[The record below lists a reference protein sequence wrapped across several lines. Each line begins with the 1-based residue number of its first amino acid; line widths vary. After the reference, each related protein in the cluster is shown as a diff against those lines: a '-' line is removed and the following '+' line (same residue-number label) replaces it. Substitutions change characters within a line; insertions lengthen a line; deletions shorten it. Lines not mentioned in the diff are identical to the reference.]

1 MHTGHA
7 SAFNGNLILP
17 GNNACAGAQRTGLR
31 TGSARCPT
39 QHVKT
44 NIHVCSMPP
53 QQKFIDAHWRLERDT
68 PTLSESVETPLPTP
82 GFPGDLV
89 NGNRV
94 EDTSR
99 ERRRYHLDGLVWTGN
114 IPFFPDVA
122 SAQLRQWEHVHGLR
136 QAFVAQ
142 VDLLDPDIET
152 ALDYYVGM
160 ERVTGVRQ
168 LMAWDQVQLPC
179 RPGSINLLVD
189 PLWRKR
195 LELLK
200 RYDFRVGIEV
210 LAYQLPDIVSVVRA
224 CPEIGFTIE
233 PMGWPLNG
241 DVENYARWKRGL
253 ADLAACDNVRV
264 DVSALER
271 VFGVRWSFELAS
283 TWITAAIETIGVSR
297 CIFASHMTASE
308 AASGLAATLAR
319 YSRLTQQYS
328 ESEADSLF
336 YRVADRWFRPE

>member
-114 IPFFPDVA
+114 VPFSPDEA
-122 SAQLRQWEHVHGLR
+122 SAQMR
-136 QAFVAQ
+136 
-142 VDLLDPDIET
+142 
-152 ALDYYVGM
+152 
-160 ERVTGVRQ
+160 
-168 LMAWDQVQLPC
+168 
-179 RPGSINLLVD
+179 
-189 PLWRKR
+189 
-195 LELLK
+195 
-200 RYDFRVGIEV
+200 
-210 LAYQLPDIVSVVRA
+210 
-224 CPEIGFTIE
+224 
-233 PMGWPLNG
+233 
-241 DVENYARWKRGL
+241 
-253 ADLAACDNVRV
+253 
-264 DVSALER
+264 
-271 VFGVRWSFELAS
+271 
-283 TWITAAIETIGVSR
+283 
-297 CIFASHMTASE
+297 
-308 AASGLAATLAR
+308 
-319 YSRLTQQYS
+319 
-328 ESEADSLF
+328 
-336 YRVADRWFRPE
+336 